1 MNMIIQSG
9 PASLPAAGSA
19 FQRGASAAG
28 TTGTQGTASPPSPSQ
43 TVAPQTPPPPLTND
57 GIKQVAQ
64 QIDDFLKASSS
75 NLQVSVDSESEE
87 LIVRVVDTETQE
99 VIRQIP
105 SKEMLAMSQAIDQM
119 SGLLLRQTA

>member
-1 MNMIIQSG
+1 
-9 PASLPAAGSA
+9 
-19 FQRGASAAG
+19 
-28 TTGTQGTASPPSPSQ
+28 
-43 TVAPQTPPPPLTND
+43 VAPQTPPPPLTND

>member
-9 PASLPAAGSA
+9 AGSLPVTGPAL
-19 FQRGASAAG
+19 QRAPSAAG
-28 TTGTQGTASPPSPSQ
+28 AAPPQGAAPPKSPPQS
-43 TVAPQTPPPPLTND
+43 VAAPAPPLTNE
-57 GIKQVAQ
+57 GIKQIAR

-87 LIVRVVDTETQE
+87 VIVRVVDTETKE

-105 SKEMLAMSQAIDQM
+105 SKEMLAISQAIDQM